1 MSDKKKIAKNTL
13 YLYLRSAVTMLVS
26 LYTSRVI
33 LSVLGAVDFGIY
45 NVVGGIVMMA
55 SFVNAALSVASS
67 RFLTFELGRGNID
80 NLKKTFSASLTL
92 HIIVAL
98 LVLVFAETVGL
109 WLFYTKLVIPEER
122 MDAAFWV
129 FQFSVVLMMITFT
142 QVPYNSCL
150 IAHENLSVYAYVG
163 LYDSISK
170 LGIVYLLMIS
180 PIDKLV
186 FYSLLLLINTALV
199 QLFLRYYTI
208 NKYEECHLSIIKDKQ
223 IYKNLFSYSGWNLV
237 GGLSY
242 VVQGQGISILLNM
255 FFGPVVNAARA
266 ITTQI
271 QNASLQFINN
281 FLTAV
286 RPQVVKN
293 FAKED
298 YDGMYNLTFQAGKIS
313 MYLLL
318 AILLPI
324 CFELK
329 YILALWLGGN
339 APDQTYIYGE
349 IVLITCYLDQ
359 YCQIINMPYGAIGK
373 MMAGNL
379 GGGIIQMLALPL
391 GYLCLIFDLPSYFV
405 FYAILITIIF
415 KTIYIWI
422 LTHSFIKF
430 EWSVVAKTLFFP
442 TIIVTILS
450 MIVPLFII
458 KIMDESFLRFVT
470 LSILSELSLFYIIFK
485 IGLTIRE
492 KQSVTDVIK
501 NKFLFIWN
509 SKKL

>member
-1 MSDKKKIAKNTL
+1 MSDNKKIAKNTL
-13 YLYLRSAVTMLVS
+13 YLYLRSAVTMVVS

-109 WLFYTKLVIPEER
+109 WLFYTKLVIPDER

-208 NKYEECHLSIIKDKQ
+208 NKYEECHLSIVKDKQ

-313 MYLLL
+313 IYLLL

-324 CFELK
+324 CFELE
-329 YILALWLGGN
+329 YILNLWLNGN
-339 APDQTYIYGE
+339 APDDTLVFAE
-349 IVLITCYLDQ
+349 IVLITCFIDQ
-359 YCQIINMPYGAIGK
+359 FCQIINMPFGAIGK

-391 GYLCLIFDLPSYFV
+391 GYVLLYLDFPAYSV
-405 FYAILITIIF
+405 FCAILLTIILKTIYMWILTRRFVNFRWKLVANKLFKPTLLVTLFSLFVPLIIF
-415 KTIYIWI
+415 KVMETGIFRLLL
-422 LTHSFIKF
+422 LT
-430 EWSVVAKTLFFP
+430 
-442 TIIVTILS
+442 
-450 MIVPLFII
+450 
-458 KIMDESFLRFVT
+458 
-470 LSILSELSLFYIIFK
+470 ILSELSLIFIIYK
-485 IGLTIRE
+485 IGLTEQERSTFVHIL
-492 KQSVTDVIK
+492 K
-501 NKFLFIWN
+501 
-509 SKKL
+509 KKLYFEKYL